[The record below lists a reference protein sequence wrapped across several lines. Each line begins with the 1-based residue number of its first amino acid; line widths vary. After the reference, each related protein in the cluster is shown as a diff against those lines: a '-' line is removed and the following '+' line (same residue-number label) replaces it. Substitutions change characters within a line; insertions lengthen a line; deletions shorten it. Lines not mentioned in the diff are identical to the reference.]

1 MELELRRVLVS
12 TDFSE
17 VGDRAIEVAFR
28 LAADYGARVTLVHV
42 MERVDIPSPLYAHYH
57 PIPTPEQHKQAEEA
71 ARAGLAERVPE
82 AYRERVSHEIAID
95 QGAPA
100 DEILRRAEA
109 SGADLIVIASHGRRG
124 VMRLVLGSV
133 AQRVVSRAPCS
144 VLLVR

>member
-17 VGDRAIEVAFR
+17 VGDRAVDVAFR
-28 LAADYGARVTLVHV
+28 LAADHGAKLTLVHV
-42 MERVDIPSPLYAHYH
+42 MESADIPSPLYAHYH
-57 PIPTPEQHKQAEEA
+57 PTPTPEQRKQAEEA

-82 AYRERVSHEIAID
+82 AYRERVPHEIVVE
-95 QGAPA
+95 QGLPA

-109 SGADLIVIASHGRRG
+109 DGADLIVISSHGRRG
-124 VMRLVLGSV
+124 VVRLVLGSV
-133 AQRVVSRAPCS
+133 AQRVVSRASCS